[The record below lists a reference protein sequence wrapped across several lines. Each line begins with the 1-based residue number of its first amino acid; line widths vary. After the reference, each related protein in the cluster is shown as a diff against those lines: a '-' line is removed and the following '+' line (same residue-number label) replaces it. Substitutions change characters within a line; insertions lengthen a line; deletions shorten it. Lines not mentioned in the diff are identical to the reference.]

1 MLELMFGAKERY
13 RTTRANHP
21 RVAGRENR
29 RRGARTVHCEAYR
42 RSFGHEPYDR
52 MLPRREPED
61 FERVWRVGHERPD
74 RWPQEVELPDGSGTE
89 YRVIDSRS
97 FWSYSPRDGAHAAA
111 TASGTFGPEF
121 EIAYVFDPD
130 SGAPDLSYLEMRAVV
145 SGTQG
150 ERRSGWKPTMPG
162 EWEYAPEP
170 MWWWG
175 ADDYELVVDAERGTI
190 LRLTARRPSILRH
203 GGSRRG
209 FRRDLPGGHVH
220 PEPTRSP
227 V

>member
-1 MLELMFGAKERY
+1 MPKDREQIPELMLGAKERY
-13 RTTRANHP
+13 RTTHANHP
-21 RVAGRENR
+21 RVAGREDR

-42 RSFGHEPYDR
+42 RTFGHEPCDR

-74 RWPQEVELPDGSGTE
+74 RWPQEVELPDDSGTE

-130 SGAPDLSYLEMRAVV
+130 SGAPDLSYLEMRAVGRIRHAGREALRV
-145 SGTQG
+145 EAHDTRRVGVRAGAHVVVGRRRLRAGSG
-150 ERRSGWKPTMPG
+150 RRARHDP
-162 EWEYAPEP
+162 AP
-170 MWWWG
+170 
-175 ADDYELVVDAERGTI
+175 
-190 LRLTARRPSILRH
+190 H
-203 GGSRRG
+203 GS
-209 FRRDLPGGHVH
+209 
-220 PEPTRSP
+220 EA
-227 V
+227 